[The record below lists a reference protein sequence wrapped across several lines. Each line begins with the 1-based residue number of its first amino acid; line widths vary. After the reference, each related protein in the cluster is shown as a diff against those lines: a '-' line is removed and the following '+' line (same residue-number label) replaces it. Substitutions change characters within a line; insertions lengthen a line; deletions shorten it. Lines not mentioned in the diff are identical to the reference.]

1 VVSGL
6 KFDGAVSVENEVQR
20 MVRSLDVSAA
30 QAHMRKTTGT
40 PFVAVPS
47 EVYGRMYSAGE
58 DALIALHKLRTHLGS
73 PAAIE
78 ASKAWLRSP
87 GLTGSFNERCCK
99 SD

>member
-73 PAAIE
+73 PVEIE
-78 ASKAWLRSP
+78 ASRAWLRSQ
-87 GLTGSFNERCCK
+87 G
-99 SD
+99 